1 MPRMGLVAYLGLLCV
16 ASLAGGLDPRGA
28 RPVVPNTRSEK
39 CATEKEWPFCTD
51 DDWGPKCPSGCRIQ
65 GLMEHKDHSL
75 LKKIEK
81 IRNLLEQNQAGQ
93 HKADQ
98 ATKQTYDY
106 LKERLVL
113 NSGQDE
119 RYHNLALNLR
129 QRISDMKVKIDR
141 QLKILAE
148 LRQRL
153 TDQVGDMQK
162 LEVDI
167 DIKLRSCRGSCKS
180 YSEYRLDHDSYVL
193 LDKQMNQLRG
203 APQWRDVQPVRQME
217 VMQSRP
223 LQQAFQGAAFKSGST
238 DVFREVKSFQLTLET
253 EGSSSSPATISK
265 VAGTSWSG
273 PSKSITELAGG
284 GFGGDFEET
293 PPPLPA
299 DAVRCTVSTT
309 KTTVMTDDG
318 PVEKVLH
325 ESRGGPGCQGLAG
338 PGPVFPGVKQSA
350 AGGPKGG
357 LKGGLSDIKSGFSK
371 PFGQVGFDLG
381 KFFSDNTEDDVAD
394 VHARSVKVAQVRRTG
409 DFTGEDCVDI
419 FHKHSRGQSDGL
431 FQIRASP
438 DAASP
443 DAASP
448 DAASPDAAAP
458 AAQLWVFCRQE
469 GLLGGWLLVQ
479 QREKGSLLHFNRT
492 WAEYRDG
499 FGSVDAGGGG
509 EMWLGNRH
517 LHSLTSR
524 GPTLLR
530 VDLRDRR
537 GGAPATAEYLL
548 SVGTEEEGY
557 PLRLSGYSGDAG
569 DALASHA
576 GMKFSTWDRDRD
588 GAAAA
593 NCAAAHGGGWWY
605 ADCREANLNEAGG
618 AVWGALRPQ
627 SVQMFVRSAAL

>member
-1 MPRMGLVAYLGLLCV
+1 MPRTGLLVYLGLLCV
-16 ASLAGGLDPRGA
+16 ASLVGGLDPRGA

-81 IRNLLEQNQAGQ
+81 IRNLLEQNQVGQ

-98 ATKQTYDY
+98 VTKQTYDY
-106 LKERLVL
+106 LKGELVL
-113 NSGQDE
+113 NSGQDL

-141 QLKILAE
+141 QLKILAA
-148 LRQRL
+148 LRQRV
-153 TDQVGDMQK
+153 TDQVSDMQK

-180 YSEYRLDHDSYVL
+180 YSEYQVDRDSYVH
-193 LDKQMNQLRG
+193 LDKQMNQLR
-203 APQWRDVQPVRQME
+203 APQWQDVQSVRQMG

-223 LQQAFQGAAFKSGST
+223 LQQASSSSSSSQGFQGAIFKLGST
-238 DVFREVKSFQLTLET
+238 DVFQEVKSFQLTLET

-265 VAGTSWSG
+265 VPGTSWSG

-284 GFGGDFEET
+284 GFGGAFAET
-293 PPPLPA
+293 PSPLPA
-299 DAVRCTVSTT
+299 DSVKCTVSTK

-318 PVEKVLH
+318 PVEKVH
-325 ESRGGPGCQGLAG
+325 HVSRGGPGCEGFS
-338 PGPVFPGVKQSA
+338 GPVFPGTGTGHVSADVKKWP
-350 AGGPKGG
+350 AGGIKGT
-357 LKGGLSDIKSGFSK
+357 LTDTKSGFSK

-394 VHARSVKVAQVRRTG
+394 PHARSVQVVQVQRSS

-419 FHKHSRGQSDGL
+419 FHKHSRGQTDGL

-438 DAASP
+438 AA
-443 DAASP
+443 
-448 DAASPDAAAP
+448 AAAP
-458 AAQLWVFCRQE
+458 LSVYCQQE

-479 QREKGSLLHFNRT
+479 QRENGSLHFNRT

-499 FGSVDAGGGG
+499 FGSVDASGRG

-517 LHSLTSR
+517 LRSLTAR
-524 GPTLLR
+524 GQTLLR

-537 GGAPATAEYLL
+537 GGAPATAEYVL

-557 PLRLSGYSGDAG
+557 PLRVSGYGGDAG

-576 GMKFSTWDRDRD
+576 GMKFSTWDRDQDR
-588 GAAAA
+588 AAG
-593 NCAAAHGGGWWY
+593 NCAATHGGGWWY
-605 ADCREANLNEAGG
+605 GDCREANLNEAGG
-618 AVWGALRPQ
+618 AVWAALRPE
-627 SVQMFVRSAAL
+627 SVQMFVRSADL